1 MKIAVI
7 GAGYVGLVTGAC
19 ISEMGHTVHVIDCDP
34 DKIAAIKAG
43 NPPIY
48 EKGLDELLQRNVG
61 RSLFATS
68 DYDTVRD
75 SDLVFI
81 CVGTPCRDD
90 GCADLSMVRAAS
102 QSIGKILTGC
112 NHAPVVVV
120 KSTVPPG
127 TTECVVRPLVQDA
140 AGRSDI
146 PCAMNPEFLREGR
159 AIRDFFH
166 PDRIVIGS
174 SDIACFDAVASA
186 YQGIDA
192 PVIRTSV
199 PAAEMIKYV
208 SNAFLATKISFSNE
222 IGNICK
228 RIGIDV
234 YEVMKGVGMDTRI
247 SPHFLDA
254 GVGFGGSCFPKDVTA
269 LITFADSLGEDPLIL
284 KAVIKV
290 NENQAVRMLTLLKSR
305 LPMIRGKKIAVLG
318 LAFKD
323 NTDDVRDSRAIPVI
337 AGLVKEGALVAA
349 FDPVANAAMAKIL
362 PDICYCSSAAEALTG
377 AEACLVMTEWPEFS
391 RLEKEFDLMNSRV
404 VIEGRRILSYRDRE
418 GVCW

>member
-19 ISEMGHTVHVIDCDP
+19 FSESGHTVHVIDCDP
-34 DKIAAIKAG
+34 EKIAAINAG
-43 NPPIY
+43 NPPIH
-48 EKGLDELLQRNVG
+48 EQGLDELLRRNVG
-61 RSLFATS
+61 RSLFATG
-68 DYDTVRD
+68 DYGIIRD
-75 SDLVFI
+75 ADLVFI
-81 CVGTPCRDD
+81 CVGTPCRED
-90 GCADLSMVRAAS
+90 GGADLSMIRAAS
-102 QSIGKILTGC
+102 KSIGDTLAGC
-112 NHAPVVVV
+112 DHAPVVVV
-120 KSTVPPG
+120 KSTAPPG
-127 TTECVVRPLVQDA
+127 TTESLVRPLIRES
-140 AGRSDI
+140 AGRFDI
-146 PCAMNPEFLREGR
+146 HCAMNPEFLREGR

-174 SDIACFDAVASA
+174 SEISCYEKVASA
-186 YQGIDA
+186 YRGIDA

-199 PAAEMIKYV
+199 IAAEMIKYV

-269 LITFADSLGEDPLIL
+269 LITFADSLGEDPIIL

-349 FDPVANAAMAKIL
+349 FDPVANAAMAKIF

>member
-1 MKIAVI
+1 MKITVV

-19 ISEMGHTVHVIDCDP
+19 FSEMGHTVHVIDRDP
-34 DKIAAIKAG
+34 DKVVVINEG

-48 EKGLDELLQRNVG
+48 EQGLDELLRRNVG

-68 DYDTVRD
+68 DYEPVRD

-81 CVGTPCRDD
+81 CVGTPCGED
-90 GCADLSMVRAAS
+90 GCADLSMIRAAS
-102 QSIGKILTGC
+102 RSVGEALLRC
-112 NHAPVVVV
+112 DHPPAVVV

-127 TTECVVRPLVQDA
+127 TTEDIVRPLVQKA

-146 PCAMNPEFLREGR
+146 RYAMNPEFLREGR

-166 PDRIVIGS
+166 PDRIIIGS
-174 SDIACFDAVASA
+174 CDNGCFDTVASA
-186 YQGIDA
+186 YHGIDA

-199 PAAEMIKYV
+199 SAAEMIKYV

-222 IGNICK
+222 MGNICK

-269 LITFADSLGEDPLIL
+269 LINFAVSIGEDPIIL
-284 KAVIKV
+284 KSVMKV
-290 NENQAVRMLTLLKSR
+290 NETQADRMLTLLKSR
-305 LPMIRGKKIAVLG
+305 INAIRGKKIAVLG

-337 AGLVKEGALVAA
+337 AGLIKEGALVAA
-349 FDPVANAAMAKIL
+349 FDPMANATMAKIF
-362 PDICYCSSAAEALTG
+362 PGICYCSSAAEALTG

-391 RLEKEFDLMNSRV
+391 RLDKEFDLMKSRV

>member
-1 MKIAVI
+1 MKITII

-19 ISEMGHTVHVIDCDP
+19 FSESGHTVHVIDCDP

-48 EKGLDELLQRNVG
+48 EQRLDELLQRNVG

-68 DYDTVRD
+68 DYDSVRD

-90 GCADLSMVRAAS
+90 GCADLSMIRAAS
-102 QSIGKILTGC
+102 QSIGKILAGC
-112 NHAPVVVV
+112 NDEPVVVV

-127 TTECVVRPLVQDA
+127 TTECVVRPLVEDA
-140 AGRSDI
+140 AGRSGI

-159 AIRDFFH
+159 AIRDFFY
-166 PDRIVIGS
+166 PDRIIIGS
-174 SDIACFDAVASA
+174 SDTAWFDTVASV

-192 PVIRTSV
+192 PVIRTTV

-269 LITFADSLGEDPLIL
+269 LITFADSLGEEPLIL
-284 KAVIKV
+284 KAVMKV
-290 NENQAVRMLTLLKSR
+290 NENQAVRMLTLLKSC
-305 LPMIRGKKIAVLG
+305 LPMLRGKKIAVLG

-337 AGLVKEGALVAA
+337 EGLIKEGALVAA
-349 FDPVANAAMAKIL
+349 FDPMANATMAKIFL
-362 PDICYCSSAAEALTG
+362 GISYCSSAAEALTG

-391 RLEKEFDLMNSRV
+391 RLCEEFDLMKSRI